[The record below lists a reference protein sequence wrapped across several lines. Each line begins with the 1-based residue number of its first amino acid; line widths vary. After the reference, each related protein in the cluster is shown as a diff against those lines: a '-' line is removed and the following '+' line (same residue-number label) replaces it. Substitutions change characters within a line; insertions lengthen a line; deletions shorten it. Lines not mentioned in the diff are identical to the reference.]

1 MGKVLVG
8 ILIFITSFFVIAK
21 SSVLIGMLILIWGYC
36 YCIQG
41 LMSLGDSPKIES
53 YRRPMSAT
61 EQKHLRIANRRAEI
75 NRSKARGSSNI
86 QLSNSYSSFTASN
99 LSSDSYTSSGDDIV
113 INPAS
118 GLVMNGGYG
127 GFDSEGNTY
136 GTDSHNNNF

>member
-21 SSVLIGMLILIWGYC
+21 VSVLIGMLILIWGKC
-36 YCIQG
+36 CFIQG
-41 LMSLGDSPKIES
+41 LMSLGDSPEIDTYK
-53 YRRPMSAT
+53 RPMSAR
-61 EQKHLRIANRRAEI
+61 EQKHMRIANNRAAI
-75 NRSKARGSSNI
+75 NRSKARSQS
-86 QLSNSYSSFTASN
+86 SNSYSSSTTSS
-99 LSSDSYTSSGDDIV
+99 LSSDSCTSSGDDIV

>member
-8 ILIFITSFFVIAK
+8 ILIFITSFFVIANI
-21 SSVLIGMLILIWGYC
+21 SVLIGMLILIWGKW
-36 YCIQG
+36 CIMHG
-41 LMSLGDSPKIES
+41 LITWGDSPEVDT

-61 EQKHLRIANRRAEI
+61 EQKHMRIAHNRAAI
-75 NRSKARGSSNI
+75 NRNKARSQS
-86 QLSNSYSSFTASN
+86 SNSYSSSTTPS

-113 INPAS
+113 INPAN

>member
-21 SSVLIGMLILIWGYC
+21 VSVLIGMLILIWGKC
-36 YCIQG
+36 CIIQG
-41 LMSLGDSPKIES
+41 LATWRDSPEVDT

-61 EQKHLRIANRRAEI
+61 EQKHMRIAHNRAAI
-75 NRSKARGSSNI
+75 NRSKARSQSSV
-86 QLSNSYSSFTASN
+86 QLSNSYSTSN
-99 LSSDSYTSSGDDIV
+99 LSSNSYTSDGDGVV

-136 GTDSHNNNF
+136 GTDSHHDSNY

>member
-41 LMSLGDSPKIES
+41 LMSLGDSPKIER
-53 YRRPMSAT
+53 YKRPMSAT

-75 NRSKARGSSNI
+75 NRSKARSQS
-86 QLSNSYSSFTASN
+86 SNSYPSSTTSS

-136 GTDSHNNNF
+136 GTDSHNDNF